1 MNINDIVNSND
12 EKYIGFKNFCNSIKG
27 YNQSS
32 FDSRFTD
39 SENNDVNSEDKLL
52 IAIQAIKDFD
62 INDIIH
68 NYHCNYRYT
77 TILEF
82 ILRTEK
88 RSLITTVLNKFIN
101 DIKKDIYINET
112 LTYDILT
119 VLYSNLDHDN
129 CITDTLTPLIFKF
142 ECLEFINVVG
152 KFEQK
157 LVILR
162 YLINQKDNY
171 SCSDNFIELIKIKY
185 QEVLHS
191 QEEYIFKKFND
202 SVKHSQDLVNN
213 LISDLKYEPSD
224 KMREFHKLIKNL
236 QENPIGDK
244 I

>member
-1 MNINDIVNSND
+1 MNINDVVNSND

-52 IAIQAIKDFD
+52 IAIQSIKDFN
-62 INDIIH
+62 INDIVH
-68 NYHCNYRYT
+68 NYHCQYSYT
-77 TILEF
+77 TVLEF

-88 RSLITTVLNKFIN
+88 HSLIRTVLNQYIN
-101 DIKKDIYINET
+101 DIKKDFYINET
-112 LTYDILT
+112 LTYDLLT

-129 CITDTLTPLIFKF
+129 CITDTITPLIFKF
-142 ECLEFINVVG
+142 ESLDFINVIE
-152 KFEQK
+152 KFEEK
-157 LVILR
+157 LVILG

-171 SCSDNFIELIKIKY
+171 PCSDNFLESIKMRY
-185 QEVLHS
+185 QEVLHK
-191 QEEYIFKKFND
+191 QEENIFKIFNN
-202 SVKHSQDLVNN
+202 SVEHTQVLVNN

-236 QENPIGDK
+236 QENPVGDK
-244 I
+244 K

>member
-1 MNINDIVNSND
+1 MNINDVVNSND
-12 EKYIGFKNFCNSIKG
+12 EKYIGFKSFCNSIKG

-52 IAIQAIKDFD
+52 IAIKSIKDFN
-62 INDIIH
+62 INDIVH
-68 NYHCNYRYT
+68 NYHCNYSYT
-77 TILEF
+77 TVLEF

-88 RSLITTVLNKFIN
+88 QSLITTVLNKFIN

-112 LTYDILT
+112 LTYDLLT

-129 CITDTLTPLIFKF
+129 CITDTLTPLFFKF
-142 ECLEFINVVG
+142 ESLEFINVID

-157 LVILR
+157 LVVLR

-171 SCSDNFIELIKIKY
+171 PCSDNFLELIKMKY
-185 QEVLHS
+185 QEVLRT
-191 QEEYIFKKFND
+191 QEEYIFKKFYN
-202 SVKHSQDLVNN
+202 SVIHSQDLVNN

-224 KMREFHKLIKNL
+224 KMKEFHKLIKSL
-236 QENPIGDK
+236 QHNPIGDNK
-244 I
+244 

>member
-1 MNINDIVNSND
+1 MCYEIILKSAYLWALLFN
-12 EKYIGFKNFCNSIKG
+12 YG
-27 YNQSS
+27 S
-32 FDSRFTD
+32 FIYWNLCAKV
-39 SENNDVNSEDKLL
+39 E
-52 IAIQAIKDFD
+52 
-62 INDIIH
+62 DIIH

-202 SVKHSQDLVNN
+202 SVKYSQDLVNN

>member
-119 VLYSNLDHDN
+119 VSLYSNLDHDN

-152 KFEQK
+152 KF
-157 LVILR
+157 
-162 YLINQKDNY
+162 
-171 SCSDNFIELIKIKY
+171 
-185 QEVLHS
+185 
-191 QEEYIFKKFND
+191 
-202 SVKHSQDLVNN
+202 
-213 LISDLKYEPSD
+213 
-224 KMREFHKLIKNL
+224 
-236 QENPIGDK
+236 
-244 I
+244 